1 VNEKAEKKIFLT
13 NGKEMS
19 FASPA
24 SYAVGVAQSDIPAAW
39 MPSSEPRVAS
49 GGSQRIVA
57 ISSQNGTVTSGQ
69 QLSFQLPANM
79 GSGFLKS
86 GSAYIRMQVSVT
98 QATNT
103 YSWNFRQ
110 YGAAESLFL
119 RMTALLS
126 GSIGEQIQNYNK
138 LCASLKLHCTNANYV
153 VNDDQILQDTMGG
166 AFNTT
171 QTLTV
176 CVPVNLGLFNAKS
189 HLPLFLLS
197 GCQLQIDLD
206 SAAQGLTS
214 GSANAITDFSIS
226 QAQLVMEQ
234 LLPEN
239 AYEQGVKQML
249 ASRVYQIPINTWY
262 NVKISNAGATKTQN
276 IGLNSSSVKAVLWN
290 TVVGNA
296 SQNSGAFTSDA
307 QVSAYL
313 YLDGQLVSN
322 SNLAEAPEQFAEMN
336 RALNVLTDISRTSWG
351 PSSAAGVS
359 GNAVAGDFTA
369 AALTRTIYSAG
380 AYLGGLSCSR
390 SDQAGFS
397 FSGTPVNTAVLQL
410 TNVGNPGDAFIYV
423 ALQQVVTIDQAGNVN
438 LIR

>member
-1 VNEKAEKKIFLT
+1 
-13 NGKEMS
+13 MS

-57 ISSQNGTVTSGQ
+57 VSSQNGTVTSGQ

-86 GSAYIRMQVSVT
+86 GSAYVRMTVSVT
-98 QATNT
+98 QANA
-103 YSWNFRQ
+103 YSWCFRQ

-166 AFNTT
+166 AFNTA

-176 CVPVNLGLFNAKS
+176 CVPVNLGLFNAKA

-214 GSANAITDFSIS
+214 GSADPITDFSIS
-226 QAQLVMEQ
+226 QAQLVFEQ
-234 LLPEN
+234 LVPDSQ
-239 AYEQGVKQML
+239 YELATKQML

-290 TVVGNA
+290 VVVGNT
-296 SQNSGAFTSDA
+296 SRNSGAFTADGQFA
-307 QVSAYL
+307 GNGSAYL

-322 SNLAEAPEQFAEMN
+322 NNLAEAPDQFAEMN
-336 RALNVLTDISRTSWG
+336 RALNVLTDINRTSWG

-359 GNAVAGDFTA
+359 GTSVAGDFTA
-369 AALTRTIYSAG
+369 AALTRAIYSAG

-410 TNVGNPGDAFIYV
+410 TNAGTAGDAFIYV
-423 ALQQVVTIDQAGNVN
+423 ALQQVVTIDLAGNVN